1 VGLLESREAG
11 LPPAARPYPTEYV
24 YVIVEKSSGKVFSD
38 MMFRSRKAAKA
49 ELAISFDDEREIK
62 RDYAVRR
69 ARLTILHR

>member
-24 YVIVEKSSGKVFSD
+24 YVIVNKSTNSLLDFEVFK
-38 MMFRSRKAAKA
+38 SRKAAKLY
-49 ELAISFDDEREIK
+49 LAGTTPKEMSK
-62 RDYAVRR
+62 TYAVRR